1 MCPEGLGHTS
11 RGCGPTSLYPP
22 KQPGPRGVSGLSLH
36 GWMGSAAPIT
46 VAAARTPGPT
56 PGQGTRLP
64 GQSYSSTAM
73 GLVSRPPGMTSFSGR
88 QKPRGTEQTW
98 AEWCPRRGLFL
109 PVPVTVV
116 SPLHSSP
123 AHTQLQLTSPQEQV
137 PGTMPRAGGG
147 PIGRQC
153 PGATRHMP
161 PANPPGLI
169 RPPAHSE
176 FSAWAV
182 RKHSGEGPQDPPG
195 VFLPLILIK
204 TTSYCFFKPPI
215 FLK

>member
-98 AEWCPRRGLFL
+98 AEWCPRRGLFR

-123 AHTQLQLTSPQEQV
+123 AHTQLQLTSPQEQD
-137 PGTMPRAGGG
+137 PGTMPRAGGAQLG
-147 PIGRQC
+147 DSAQG
-153 PGATRHMP
+153 
-161 PANPPGLI
+161 PPGTCPQLTLL
-169 RPPAHSE
+169 ASY
-176 FSAWAV
+176 
-182 RKHSGEGPQDPPG
+182 GPQLTQNSQPGQSENTLGRDPRTLLG
-195 VFLPLILIK
+195 SSCPL
-204 TTSYCFFKPPI
+204 F
-215 FLK
+215 